1 MLAKR
6 YAIAATVFNAVQTI
20 IITVITIEK
29 SLLDGELAILGLSLI
44 CLLAL
49 TTSISF
55 LGCSQL
61 TLLLSYIVCVIYI
74 FVRQYSV
81 CQTEND
87 FDYWRR
93 SSTYYLFTF
102 LMIFIIA
109 RVYVEK
115 KRTNFKQKLSMDKMS
130 QLFLSLVRSSRD
142 GIILSSDDEVI
153 FKNKPVNQIFDL
165 KIQLPPEVEEEEVTK
180 LDPSHEASNAS
191 VLEDNLIEVLKN
203 VEPDEP
209 QQAYNESSLNEDSD
223 MSQRSLQRTSPRG

>member
-1 MLAKR
+1 
-6 YAIAATVFNAVQTI
+6 
-20 IITVITIEK
+20 
-29 SLLDGELAILGLSLI
+29 
-44 CLLAL
+44 
-49 TTSISF
+49 
-55 LGCSQL
+55 
-61 TLLLSYIVCVIYI
+61 
-74 FVRQYSV
+74 
-81 CQTEND
+81 
-87 FDYWRR
+87 
-93 SSTYYLFTF
+93 
-102 LMIFIIA
+102 
-109 RVYVEK
+109 
-115 KRTNFKQKLSMDKMS
+115 MDKMS

-165 KIQLPPEVEEEEVTK
+165 KIQLPPEVEEEEVKK